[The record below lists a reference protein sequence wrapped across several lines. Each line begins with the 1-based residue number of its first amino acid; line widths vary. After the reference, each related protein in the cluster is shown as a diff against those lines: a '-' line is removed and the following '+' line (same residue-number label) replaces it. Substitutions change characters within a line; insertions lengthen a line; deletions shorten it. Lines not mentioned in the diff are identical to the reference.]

1 MRTPSKWLPKP
12 AVSIGFLQA
21 IDLIPAMP
29 QTIGLDFGTSNTV
42 AVTTTQNSET
52 EPVPFTDRSETFTSL
67 PTLLSFLDTGPTKA
81 PHPEVGPWAIRQF
94 LESFGDVRFIQSLKT
109 FAASAA
115 FKGTGIYGIPF
126 DFESLMATFLR
137 CAFERAGTAFDP
149 ASVRLVVGRPVEFAG
164 HNADEKLAMAR
175 YRKAFGKLGFED
187 ILFVMEPVGA
197 AFSYAQSLDRDTTI
211 LVADLGGGTTDY
223 SLMRFETKAGHLS
236 ATPLGRGGV
245 GIAGDTF
252 DYRIIDNVVLPKL
265 GKGSHYKSMGKE
277 LEIPPNL
284 FSNFARWHML
294 SIFKTSDDFKE
305 MKKLLRYCLEPEK
318 IETFIDLVEEDQGYP
333 LYKSVS
339 ETKALLSTENEA
351 ELTFTPL
358 GADFRAHVKRADFEN
373 WIAPDLKRMDKALDV
388 TLEKA
393 GLLEKDIDRVFM
405 TGGTSFVPAV
415 RRQFANRF
423 GQERISGGNELTS
436 VANGLA
442 LIGAREDASDWAIAA

>member
-1 MRTPSKWLPKP
+1 MTE
-12 AVSIGFLQA
+12 
-21 IDLIPAMP
+21 
-29 QTIGLDFGTSNTV
+29 TIGLDFGTSNTV
-42 AVTTTQNSET
+42 AVSATGAGGTV
-52 EPVPFTDRSETFTSL
+52 PVSFADGAEAFTSL
-67 PTLLSFLDTGPTKA
+67 PTVLSFLDRSPARG

-94 LESFGDVRFIQSLKT
+94 LESYGDVRFIQSLKS

-115 FKGTGIYGIPF
+115 FKGTGIYGSR
-126 DFESLMATFLR
+126 FEFEDLMATFLK
-137 CAFERAGTAFDP
+137 CAFERAGSAFDP

-164 HNADEKLAMAR
+164 HSPDEALAMSR
-175 YRKAFGKLGFED
+175 YRAAFEKLGFRD

-197 AFSYAQSLDRDTTI
+197 AFSYAQSLEQDTTI

-223 SLMRFETKAGHLS
+223 SLMRFETNAGHLS
-236 ATPLGRGGV
+236 ATPLGRGGI

-265 GKGSHYKSMGKE
+265 GKGSSYKSMGKV
-277 LEIPPNL
+277 LEIPPNF

-318 IETFIDLVEEDQGYP
+318 IELFIDLVEEDQGYP

-339 ETKALLSTENEA
+339 ETKARLSCEDGA
-351 ELTFTPL
+351 ELTFAPL
-358 GADFRAHVKRADFEN
+358 GKDFRAEVSRQDFER
-373 WIAPDLKRMDKALDV
+373 WIAPDLKKMDKALDA
-388 TLEKA
+388 TLEKS
-393 GLLEKDIDRVFM
+393 GLAEKHIDRVFM

-415 RRQFANRF
+415 RRQFAERF
-423 GQERISGGNELTS
+423 GEERISGGNELTS

-442 LIGAREDASDWAIAA
+442 LIGAREDAGDWALAA

>member
-1 MRTPSKWLPKP
+1 MTS
-12 AVSIGFLQA
+12 
-21 IDLIPAMP
+21 
-29 QTIGLDFGTSNTV
+29 TIGLDFGTSNTV
-42 AVTTTQNSET
+42 AVAAADGKTGAIT
-52 EPVPFTDRSETFTSL
+52 FTDGTDSFTSL
-67 PTLLSFLDTGPTKA
+67 ATVLSFLDRGAAKA

-94 LESFGDVRFIQSLKT
+94 LDGFGDVRFIQSLKT

-115 FKGTGIYGIPF
+115 FKGTGIFGVPF
-126 DFESLMATFLR
+126 DFEGLMATFLR

-149 ASVRLVVGRPVEFAG
+149 ASTRLVVGRPVEFAG
-164 HNADEKLAMAR
+164 HNADDALAMAR
-175 YRKAFGKLGFED
+175 YRKAFEKLGFND

-197 AFSYAQSLDRDTTI
+197 AFSYAQSLNDDTTI

-223 SLMRFETKAGHLS
+223 SLMRFETRAGHLK
-236 ATPLGRGGV
+236 ATPLGRGGI

-265 GKGSHYKSMGKE
+265 GKGSAYKSMGKE

-294 SIFKTSDDFKE
+294 SVFKTSDDFKE
-305 MKKLLRYCLEPEK
+305 MKKLLRWCLEPDK
-318 IETFIDLVEEDQGYP
+318 IELFVDLVEEDQGYP

-339 ETKALLSTENEA
+339 ETKARLSAEDAA
-351 ELTFTPL
+351 ELAFAPL
-358 GADFRAHVKRADFEN
+358 GPDFRATVTRKDFET
-373 WIAPDLKRMDKALDV
+373 WIAPDLKKMDRALDA

-393 GLLEKDIDRVFM
+393 GLRETDVDRVFM

-415 RRQFANRF
+415 RRQFAARF
-423 GQERISGGNELTS
+423 GPEKMSAGDELTS

-442 LIGAREDASDWAIAA
+442 LIGARDDTEDWSVAA

>member
-1 MRTPSKWLPKP
+1 MTE
-12 AVSIGFLQA
+12 
-21 IDLIPAMP
+21 
-29 QTIGLDFGTSNTV
+29 TIGLDFGTSNTV
-42 AVTTTQNSET
+42 AVTADGPGATRPIRFQ
-52 EPVPFTDRSETFTSL
+52 DRDESFTSL
-67 PTLLSFLDTGPTKA
+67 PTVLSFLDRGA
-81 PHPEVGPWAIRQF
+81 ARSLHPEVGPWAIRQF

-109 FAASAA
+109 FAASSL
-115 FKGTGIYGIPF
+115 FKGTGVYGVR
-126 DFESLMATFLR
+126 FEFEDLMSTFLR
-137 CAFERAGTAFDP
+137 CAFERAGTSFDP
-149 ASVRLVVGRPVEFAG
+149 AGTRLVVGRPVEFAG
-164 HNADEKLAMAR
+164 HRPDEGLAMER
-175 YRKAFGKLGFED
+175 YRKAFRKVGFED

-197 AFSYAQSLDRDTTI
+197 AFSYAQSLQRDTTI

-223 SLMRFETKAGHLS
+223 SIMRFETAGGHLK

-265 GKGSHYKSMGKE
+265 GKGSAYQSMGKV

-305 MKKLLRYCLEPEK
+305 MKKLLRWCLEADK
-318 IETFIDLVEEDQGYP
+318 IELFIELVDEDQGYP

-339 ETKALLSTENEA
+339 ETKARLSEEDEA
-351 ELTFTPL
+351 EFSFSPL
-358 GADFRAHVKRADFEN
+358 GTDFRATVYRRDFES
-373 WIAPDLKRMDKALDV
+373 WIAGDLAKMDKALDPA
-388 TLEKA
+388 LAKA
-393 GLLEKDIDRVFM
+393 GLRDNEIDRVFM

-423 GQERISGGNELTS
+423 GAEKISGGNELTS

-442 LIGAREDASDWAIAA
+442 LIGARDDADDWVVAA

>member
-1 MRTPSKWLPKP
+1 
-12 AVSIGFLQA
+12 
-21 IDLIPAMP
+21 MP
-29 QTIGLDFGTSNTV
+29 DTIGLDFGTSNTV
-42 AVTTTQNSET
+42 AVTARNTQQIL
-52 EPVPFTDRSETFTSL
+52 PVSFTDRGEAFTSL
-67 PTLLSFLDTGPTKA
+67 PTVLSFLDHGA
-81 PHPEVGPWAIRQF
+81 ARALSAEVGPWAIRQL
-94 LESFGDVRFIQSLKT
+94 LESLGDVRFIQSLKT
-109 FAASAA
+109 FAASRA
-115 FKGTGIYGIPF
+115 FKGTGVFGVR
-126 DFESLMATFLR
+126 FEFEDLMATFLSL
-137 CAFERAGTAFDP
+137 AFERAGGTFDP
-149 ASVRLVVGRPVEFAG
+149 ASTRLVVGRPVEFAG

-223 SLMRFETKAGHLS
+223 SLMHFETQAGHLS
-236 ATPLGRGGV
+236 ATTLGRGGV

-305 MKKLLRYCLEPEK
+305 MKKLLRWCLEPEK
-318 IETFIDLVEEDQGYP
+318 IETFIELVEEDQGYP

-339 ETKALLSTENEA
+339 ETKALLSSEDEA
-351 ELTFTPL
+351 ELVFKPL
-358 GADFRAHVKRADFEN
+358 GANFKARVTRADFES
-373 WIAPDLKRMDKALDV
+373 WIAPDLKKMDKALDV

-393 GLLEKDIDRVFM
+393 KLSETDIDRVFM